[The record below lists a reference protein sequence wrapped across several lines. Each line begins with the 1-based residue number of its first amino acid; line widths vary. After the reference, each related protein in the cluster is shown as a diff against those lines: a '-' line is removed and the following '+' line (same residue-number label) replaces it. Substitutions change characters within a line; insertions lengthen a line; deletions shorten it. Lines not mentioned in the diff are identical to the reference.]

1 VEGPGS
7 IPGRGVNF
15 ALQGQQTTGLDSL
28 DSKKAVWTA
37 KSFLDSK
44 KALWTAKKLV
54 GQQNSSLDS
63 KKLFV
68 QQKSLLDSKK
78 APWAAKKLLGQ
89 QKKTIRGGRF
99 WQQEAFLDLK
109 FFLTAYIVHNQL
121 PIFREEVKNIGH

>member
-78 APWAAKKLLGQ
+78 KPLGGS
-89 QKKTIRGGRF
+89 I
-99 WQQEAFLDLK
+99 
-109 FFLTAYIVHNQL
+109 LTAGSLFGLEILFDSLYRPQ
-121 PIFREEVKNIGH
+121 PIAYFQGRSKKHWPLGGSNP

>member
-78 APWAAKKLLGQ
+78 KPLG
-89 QKKTIRGGRF
+89 GGRF

-109 FFLTAYIVHNQL
+109 FFLTAYIVHSQL